1 MTRFGFVWTK
11 EGHTPLFFWTE
22 QPAKDIQKQ
31 FGGEVVAV
39 YK

>member
-1 MTRFGFVWTK
+1 MTRFGYVWIK
-11 EGHTPLFFWTE
+11 DGHESKFFWTE

-31 FGGEVVAV
+31 FGGEIVVV